1 MLDNL
6 RANKGGIITYVFLF
20 AIIVVFVVSFGPGSF
35 DKGCSG
41 AQGPVWAAKVNG
53 EVIPATDYEQG
64 YSNLMRSFQAQAGE
78 AFTRELAEQLGLST
92 MAINQLV
99 ERKLVI
105 LEARKQGLLVPE
117 EELVRTIA
125 EIPAFQ
131 TGGRFDTEL
140 YKQMVVAQY
149 GSPTRFET
157 MLREDLLH
165 QRMLAGVRQTVKVS
179 DAEVR
184 QAWAAEH
191 DRVDVAF
198 VRFPLAA
205 AEAEVKAP
213 GDAEAAAF
221 AAKEGARIEK
231 AYQEG
236 AARFDQPKK
245 VKARHLLVKV
255 APGAPG
261 ADEVAAKQKADA
273 LAARLAKGEDFAT
286 LAAAESQDENTR
298 AKGGDLGF
306 VAEGLVEKPF
316 ADAALALAKGAVS
329 APVRTTSGWHLIK
342 AEEVVEAKKT
352 PLEAVK
358 VELAKGL
365 LKKDRAAALARE
377 RAAAALAAAKAGK
390 PLADLFPTEEAA
402 KKAKRA
408 PVKLGATVVAADTTG
423 LFGADGAFVP
433 KLGAVEGLAAAAM
446 ATPVG
451 KALPTVLETA
461 QGPAV
466 AVVVSREKPDEAQFA
481 AQKDAIA
488 TRLRNRRESQ
498 VQQAW
503 LKRLRDAAKVE
514 INKDLTA
521 QPAAGAAG

>member
-20 AIIVVFVVSFGPGSF
+20 AIIIVFVVSFGPGSF

-53 EVIPATDYEQG
+53 RIVPATDYERG
-64 YSNLMRSFQAQAGE
+64 YSNLMRSFQAQAGQ
-78 AFTRELAEQLGLST
+78 AFTRELAEQLGLAT
-92 MAINQLV
+92 MALNQLV
-99 ERKLVI
+99 ERELVVQ
-105 LEARKQGLLVPE
+105 EARKQGLLVPE

-125 EIPAFQ
+125 DLPGFQ
-131 TGGRFDTEL
+131 TGGRFDRAL
-140 YKQMVVAQY
+140 YDQVVKDNY
-149 GSPTRFET
+149 GSPTRFEEV
-157 MLREDLLH
+157 LREDLLY
-165 QRMLAGVRQTVKVS
+165 QRMMAGVRQTVKVS

-191 DRVDVAF
+191 DRVDLSF

-205 AEAEVKAP
+205 AEAEAKAP

-221 AAKEGARIEK
+221 AAKEPARIEK

-236 AARFDQPKK
+236 AARYDQPRK

-255 APGAPG
+255 AEGAAA
-261 ADEVAAKQKADA
+261 ADVAAARQKLEA
-273 LAARLAKGEDFAT
+273 LAARVQKGEDFAK

-316 ADAALALAKGAVS
+316 ADAALALAAGAVS
-329 APVRTTSGWHLIK
+329 GPVRTASGWHLIK
-342 AEEVVEAKKT
+342 AEQVVEARKT
-352 PLEAVK
+352 PLEAARI
-358 VELAKGL
+358 ELAKML
-365 LKKDRAAALARE
+365 LKKDRAAVLARE
-377 RAAAALAAAKAGK
+377 RAAAALAAVKAGRT
-390 PLADLFPTEEAA
+390 LADLFPTEEAA
-402 KKAKRA
+402 RKAKKA
-408 PVKLGATVVAADTTG
+408 PVKLGTTVVAADTTG

-433 KLGAVEGLAAAAM
+433 KLGAVEGLAATAM
-446 ATPVG
+446 TTPVG
-451 KALPTVLETA
+451 KALPAVVETA
-461 QGPAV
+461 QGPVV
-466 AVVVSREKPDEAQFA
+466 AVVASREKPDEAQYA

-503 LKRLRDAAKVE
+503 LKRLREGAKVE
-514 INKDLTA
+514 INKDLAGQTA
-521 QPAAGAAG
+521 AANAG